1 VSAVEAAPRRRLL
14 VDGVDRDA
22 SDEAVAALLADPA
35 AGFLWLDIAAG
46 DEGNRRLL
54 SEVFG
59 FHPLAVE
66 DADHFGQR
74 PKIEDFDDHVYL
86 VAFGAAGPGDEDGL
100 AEVHLFHS
108 GRYLVSVHCD
118 LCPALDA
125 VRRRALA
132 HPPDGTGVRLLH
144 RVLDEL
150 ADSFFPVLDEVDARI
165 IELEQTLDE
174 QRSEA
179 GTHQQIFDLR
189 RRLVAIRRVVAPA
202 RDQMARIVSGSVT
215 IPGMEDLDWRY
226 FRDIEDHL
234 IRMTDAL
241 DSQRD
246 LLAGLTDVHL
256 STMSN
261 RLNVVMK
268 QLSVVAGVFLPL
280 TFLTGF
286 FGQNFPWMVEHV
298 GGMAAF
304 LVLGIGLQL
313 ASVAGL
319 LHWFRRRGWI

>member
-1 VSAVEAAPRRRLL
+1 VTTAEAPRARRLL
-14 VDGVDRDA
+14 VDGAEHDA
-22 SDEAVAALLADPA
+22 SDASVGALLADSA
-35 AGFLWLDIAAG
+35 SGFLWLDLAAG
-46 DEGNRRLL
+46 DPGNERLL

-66 DADHFGQR
+66 DAVHFGQR
-74 PKIEDFDDHVYL
+74 PKIEDFEDHVYL
-86 VAFGAAGPGDEDGL
+86 VAFGAAGQGDEDGL
-100 AEVHLFHS
+100 AEVHVFHAA
-108 GRYLVSVHCD
+108 RYLVSIHHD
-118 LCPALDA
+118 TCPALDT

-132 HPPDGTGVRLLH
+132 HAADGTGVRLLH

-165 IELEQTLDE
+165 IEIEQTLDE

-179 GTHQQIFDLR
+179 GTHQEIFDLR

-202 RDQMARIVSGSVT
+202 RDQMARIVSGSVS
-215 IPGMEDLDWRY
+215 IPGMDDLDWRY

-246 LLAGLTDVHL
+246 LLAGLTDVYL
-256 STMSN
+256 STISN

-286 FGQNFPWMVEHV
+286 FGQNFPWMVENI
-298 GGMAAF
+298 GGAAAF
-304 LVLGIGLQL
+304 WILGIGLQV
-313 ASVAGL
+313 AAVAGL
-319 LHWFRRRGWI
+319 LVWFRRRGWV

>member
-1 VSAVEAAPRRRLL
+1 MSAAGPSRGRRLL
-14 VDGVDRDA
+14 VGGADGDP
-22 SDEAVAALLADPA
+22 SDVSVAALLADPA
-35 AGFLWLDIAAG
+35 AGFLWLDLSAG
-46 DEGNRRLL
+46 DPANERLL

-74 PKIEDFDDHVYL
+74 PKIEDFGDHVYL
-86 VAFGAAGPGDEDGL
+86 VAFGAAGPGDDDGL

-108 GRYLVSVHCD
+108 ERYLVSIHAD
-118 LCPALDA
+118 TCPALDT
-125 VRRRALA
+125 VRRRAHA
-132 HPPDGTGVRLLH
+132 HAADAAGVRLLH

-150 ADSFFPVLDEVDARI
+150 ADSFFPVLDEIDARI
-165 IELEQTLDE
+165 IEIEQTLDE
-174 QRSEA
+174 RRSEA
-179 GTHQQIFDLR
+179 GTHQEIFDLR
-189 RRLVAIRRVVAPA
+189 RRLVGIRRVVAPA
-202 RDQMARIVSGSVT
+202 RDQMARIVSGSVG

-246 LLAGLTDVHL
+246 LLAGLTDVYL
-256 STMSN
+256 STVSN

-268 QLSVVAGVFLPL
+268 QLAIVAGVFLPL

-286 FGQNFPWMVEHV
+286 FGQNFPWMVEHI
-298 GGMAAF
+298 GGAAAF
-304 LVLGIGLQL
+304 WLLGVGLQI
-313 ASVAGL
+313 AAVAGL
-319 LHWFRRRGWI
+319 LLWFRRRRWI